1 MGDNKRKDKESVYQ
15 WKNRIYR
22 QNRNIEELEPA
33 TVVADRT
40 DYHNED
46 RKKIARLALRRRIN
60 DMYDKTRSIT
70 INDTLPKPPTNYEL
84 KLRLADLQQFPSDT
98 MWTPHVR
105 TPESETAKKGHPLV
119 NGLKGIVLHHTGND
133 PLDEVQKLFMD
144 PKSATEASAHVVI
157 DRNGNR
163 TVFAEPEQ
171 VTNHAGY
178 SAHNVDGVVKDNAND
193 YMLGVEFIGNT
204 NTEPLTT
211 EQINSFIDYA
221 APIIQKYNIPFE
233 DIVTHQM
240 VSDTYDRYAK
250 PNAVG
255 PRKIDIDPSQYKRI
269 QELLQQYVYTPK
281 Q

>member
-1 MGDNKRKDKESVYQ
+1 MN
-15 WKNRIYR
+15 
-22 QNRNIEELEPA
+22 
-33 TVVADRT
+33 
-40 DYHNED
+40 YHND
-46 RKKIARLALRRRIN
+46 GRKEIARSAFRRRV
-60 DMYDKTRSIT
+60 YDKFNKTRSIT
-70 INDTLPKPPTNYEL
+70 INDTSPKPPTNYEL
-84 KLRLADLQQFPSDT
+84 KLRLAGLQKFPSDT
-98 MWTPHVR
+98 MRTPHVR
-105 TPESETAKKGHPLV
+105 TPESETAKKGHPLT
-119 NGLKGIVLHHTGND
+119 NELKGIVLHHTGNNT
-133 PLDEVQKLFMD
+133 LDEVQKLFMD
-144 PKSATEASAHVVI
+144 PESNTEASAHVVI

-178 SAHNVDGVVKDNAND
+178 SAHNVDGVVRDSAND
-193 YMLGVEFIGNT
+193 YMLGVEFMGNT
-204 NTEPLTT
+204 NKEPLTT

-240 VSDTYDRYAK
+240 VSDTYDQYAK

-269 QELLQQYVYTPK
+269 QESLQQYIYMPK